1 MTQPFRF
8 DTAPLSATPIAETMS
23 PPTHLGLPW
32 AILPTALPAENTIT
46 PRAAAADQVGHRLL
60 PQVQMIGQTAIIPIS
75 GMVLKGISDE
85 DEYWYGACNLTRLD
99 QMIAN
104 VKNDPIVKNVLF
116 LIDSPGGVTI
126 GVDTTARAIRELAQ
140 IGKRTI
146 AYTESMCA
154 SAAYWLAS
162 ACQRIV
168 ANPTAIIGSIST
180 LTVAYDYSEMFAKNG
195 ITAKVFRTGELKGAG
210 VMGKPWTPEEEQ
222 AVERRMSFI
231 DGKFKDFI
239 TQNRPLD
246 RAEMNGDYWYAENSP
261 PGACDALADTLEDL
275 LSTLI

>member
-1 MTQPFRF
+1 MIPQ
-8 DTAPLSATPIAETMS
+8 
-23 PPTHLGLPW
+23 THLGLPW
-32 AILPTALPAENTIT
+32 AILPTAIPTASLAALPAALSAGALAKEE
-46 PRAAAADQVGHRLL
+46 AAASDQVGHRLL
-60 PQVQMIGQTAIIPIS
+60 PQVQVLGTTAIIPVT
-75 GMVLKGISDE
+75 GMVLKGISED
-85 DEYWYGACNLTRLD
+85 DEYYYGACNLTRLD

-104 VKNDPIVKNVLF
+104 VKNDPLIKTALF

-126 GVDTTARAIRELAQ
+126 GVDTTARAIRELGQ
-140 IGKRTI
+140 IGKKTV
-146 AYTESMCA
+146 AYTDSMCA

-195 ITAKVFRTGELKGAG
+195 IVAKVFRTGELKGAG
-210 VMGKPWTPEEEQ
+210 VMGKPWTPEEEA

-239 TQNRPLD
+239 AQNRPLD
-246 RAEMNGDYWYAENSP
+246 RAQMNGDYWYAENAPS
-261 PGACDALADTLEDL
+261 GALDALADTLEDL